1 MLNCDDIALT
11 EEMVRQKSEASASPG
26 FSFGRSGN
34 VSSGAWLQCETVP
47 SNVTGRHIFLNDA
60 KIKKIF
66 VSNEN
71 ANTFSIGIY
80 EHDGTTYTL
89 LTTVSLTAERK
100 KDFTVDINIT
110 YDLELA
116 MRITSG
122 SCKNVVAGL
131 LIQGS
136 LT

>member
-1 MLNCDDIALT
+1 MLNCDDIGIT
-11 EEMVRQKSEASASPG
+11 EEIVRQKTESSASPG

-47 SNVTGRHIFLNDA
+47 SNVTGRHVFLKGA

-66 VSNEN
+66 VSNES
-71 ANTFSIGIY
+71 ANTFNIGIY

-100 KDFTVDINIT
+100 KDFTVSIDIT
-110 YDLELA
+110 YNLELA
-116 MRITSG
+116 MQVTSG
-122 SCKNVVAGL
+122 SCKNVVAGF

-136 LT
+136 LS